1 MATSLIR
8 EIGRTNQK
16 EYVKENVGAE
26 HIGRFLVEFTDRL
39 LKFISTNIGIL
50 VPHFSGESYKLRNA
64 LVGVQGKLVL
74 ICS

>member
-39 LKFISTNIGIL
+39 LKF
-50 VPHFSGESYKLRNA
+50 SGESYKLRNA